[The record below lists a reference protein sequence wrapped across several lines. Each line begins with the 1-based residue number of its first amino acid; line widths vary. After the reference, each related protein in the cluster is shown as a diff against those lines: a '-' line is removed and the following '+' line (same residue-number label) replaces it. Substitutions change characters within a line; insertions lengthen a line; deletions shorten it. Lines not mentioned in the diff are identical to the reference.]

1 MIKICV
7 NGKEIHAEDGL
18 TVAALIARLKADVKY
33 AAVELNLQILDRASY
48 GSIELKEGD
57 KVEIVLPVGGGAPSG
72 ALVIVESP
80 AKAKTIEK
88 FLGKDFTVR
97 SSMGHVIDLPMRK
110 MGVDIENDF
119 QPSYVVIAKKKKL
132 LSELKAEAKDK
143 DIIYIAT
150 DPDREG
156 EAIGWHLASHLG
168 KNKEVKRVVFHEIT
182 KKAILEAFDNPIDI
196 NINLV
201 NAQQARR
208 VLDRIVGY
216 SLSPLLWK
224 KITRGLSA
232 GRVQSIAVKIIVDRE
247 REIQAFVP
255 QEYWEIEAELKR
267 HKDKRTFFA
276 QLEKIDD
283 KKAEVKDK
291 ASADSILAELRGAK
305 YKVKEIKQSEKKLNP
320 QAPFTTSKMQ
330 QESFNKL
337 HFPAGK
343 TMKIAQQLYEGLD
356 IGAEGMV
363 GLITY
368 MRTDSVRVAFSAIE
382 EARFYIKDKFGK
394 EYLPPEA
401 NVYKSKKAAQE
412 AHEAIRP
419 SSAAREPEA
428 IKQYLTQDQYRL
440 YKLIWAKFVA
450 SQMKPAIMSVVSV
463 DIEAVPLSGV
473 AGRYLFRASGSTVV
487 FPGFKAAYDIEEE
500 GEEKDKAPQGDAE
513 AWPAAKKKAHLPK
526 LEAGEPLDLIKID
539 PTQHFTKPPPRYT
552 DASLIKA
559 LEEDGIG
566 RPSTYAPTIGTIVAR
581 YYVRREGY
589 ALWPTELGTVV
600 NNLLTQSFPMI
611 IDEEFTAKMEE
622 ELDDIEEGKI
632 EWTQA
637 LKDFYG
643 PFSQW
648 LSKAQVEM
656 KEVKKDVE
664 ELDEVCEK
672 CGRKMI
678 VKWGRRGK
686 FKSCSGFPECKNAKP
701 MVSTGLKCPEPG
713 CDGELVER
721 RSRRGA
727 FYGCSRFP
735 ACRHVENKP
744 KQTDVEISPEGDKPK
759 TAEQS

>member
-1 MIKICV
+1 MKICV
-7 NGKEIHAEDGL
+7 NGKDIQAEDGL
-18 TVAALIARLKADVKY
+18 TVDGLIAQLKADVKY
-33 AAVELNLQILDRASY
+33 AAVELNLEIIDRASY
-48 GSIELKEGD
+48 GSVKLKEGD
-57 KVEIVLPVGGGAPSG
+57 KVEIILPVGGGAEN

-88 FLGKDFTVR
+88 FLGKGFMVR
-97 SSMGHVIDLPMRK
+97 PSMGHVIDLPMRK
-110 MGVDIENDF
+110 MGVDIENNF

-143 DIIYIAT
+143 DVIYIAT

-182 KKAILEAFDNPIDI
+182 KKAILEAFDNPAEIDI
-196 NINLV
+196 KLV

-208 VLDRIVGY
+208 VIDRIVGY

-224 KITRGLSA
+224 KLTRGLSA
-232 GRVQSIAVKIIVDRE
+232 GRVQSIAVKLIVDRE
-247 REIQAFVP
+247 REIEAFVP
-255 QEYWEIEAELKR
+255 QEYWEVEAELKK
-267 HKDKRTFFA
+267 HKDKKTFFA
-276 QLEKIDD
+276 QLDKIDD

-291 ASADSILAELRGAK
+291 ATADAILSELQGAK
-305 YKVKEIKQSEKKLNP
+305 YKVKDIKQSEKKLNP

-337 HFPAGK
+337 HFRAGK

-356 IGAEGMV
+356 IGKEGTV

-368 MRTDSVRVAFSAIE
+368 MRTDSVKVAFSAIE
-382 EARFYIKDKFGK
+382 EARFYIKDKFGA
-394 EYLPPEA
+394 EYLPAAA
-401 NVYKSKKAAQE
+401 NEYKSKKAAQE

-419 SSAAREPEA
+419 SSVAREPDS
-428 IKQYLTQDQYRL
+428 IKEYLSQDQYRL
-440 YKLIWAKFVA
+440 YKLIWAKFVS

-463 DIEAVPLSGV
+463 DIEA
-473 AGRYLFRASGSTVV
+473 GRCIFRASGSTVI

-500 GEEKDKAPQGDAE
+500 GE
-513 AWPAAKKKAHLPK
+513 AADKKKSYLPK

-552 DASLIKA
+552 DASLVKA

-566 RPSTYAPTIGTIVAR
+566 RPSTYAPTIETVVAR
-581 YYVRREGY
+581 FYVRREGS

-600 NNLLTQSFPMI
+600 NDLLTKSFPVI

-622 ELDDIEEGKI
+622 ELDDIEEGKV
-632 EWTQA
+632 EWTTA

-701 MVSTGLKCPEPG
+701 MVTTGIKCPEPG

-744 KQTDVEISPEGDKPK
+744 KPTEQT
-759 TAEQS
+759 

>member
-1 MIKICV
+1 MINICV
-7 NGKEIHAEDGL
+7 NGKDIQAKDGMTVDGL
-18 TVAALIARLKADVKY
+18 IAHLKADVKY

-48 GSIELKEGD
+48 GSVKLKEGD
-57 KVEIVLPVGGGAPSG
+57 KVEIILPVGGGAAN

-88 FLGKDFTVR
+88 FLGKGFMVR

-110 MGVDIENDF
+110 MGVDIENNF

-143 DIIYIAT
+143 DTIYIAT

-156 EAIGWHLASHLG
+156 EAIGWHLAAHLG
-168 KNKEVKRVVFHEIT
+168 KNKKVKRVVFHEIT
-182 KKAILEAFDNPIDI
+182 KKAILEAFDNPLEIDTK
-196 NINLV
+196 LV

-208 VLDRIVGY
+208 VIDRIVGY

-224 KITRGLSA
+224 KLTRGLSA
-232 GRVQSIAVKIIVDRE
+232 GRVQSIAVKLIVDRE

-255 QEYWEIEAELKR
+255 QEYWEIEAELKK
-267 HKDKRTFFA
+267 HKDKKSFFA
-276 QLEKIDD
+276 QLEKIDAN
-283 KKAEVKDK
+283 KAEVKDRI
-291 ASADSILAELRGAK
+291 SADTILSELQGAK
-305 YKVKEIKQSEKKLNP
+305 YKVKDVKQAEKKLNP

-337 HFPAGK
+337 HFRAGK
-343 TMKIAQQLYEGLD
+343 TMKIAQQLYEGID
-356 IGAEGMV
+356 IGKEGTV

-368 MRTDSVRVAFSAIE
+368 MRTDSVKVAFSAIE
-382 EARFYIKDKFGK
+382 EARFYIKDKFGA
-394 EYLPPEA
+394 EYLPPSA
-401 NVYKSKKAAQE
+401 NEYKSKKAAQE

-419 SSAAREPEA
+419 SSVAREPES
-428 IKQYLTQDQYRL
+428 IKEYLSQDQYRL

-463 DIEAVPLSGV
+463 DIEAIPSSGGV
-473 AGRYLFRASGSTVV
+473 GKYLFRASGSTVV
-487 FPGFKAAYDIEEE
+487 FAGFKAAYDIEEE
-500 GEEKDKAPQGDAE
+500 GEDKD
-513 AWPAAKKKAHLPK
+513 KKKAYLPK
-526 LEAGEPLDLIKID
+526 LDVGEALDLIKID

-552 DASLIKA
+552 DASLVKA

-566 RPSTYAPTIGTIVAR
+566 RPSTYAPTIETVVAR
-581 YYVRREGY
+581 YYVRREGS

-600 NNLLTQSFPMI
+600 NDLLTKSFPVI

-622 ELDDIEEGKI
+622 ELDDIEEGKV
-632 EWTQA
+632 EWAQA

-701 MVSTGLKCPEPG
+701 MVTTGLKCPEPG

-735 ACRHVENKP
+735 TCRHVENKP
-744 KQTDVEISPEGDKPK
+744 KPTEQT
-759 TAEQS
+759 

>member
-1 MIKICV
+1 MKICV
-7 NGKEIHAEDGL
+7 NGKDIQAEDGL
-18 TVAALIARLKADVKY
+18 TVAALIAQLKADVKY
-33 AAVELNLQILDRASY
+33 AAVELNLEIIDRASY
-48 GSIELKEGD
+48 GSVKLKDGD
-57 KVEIVLPVGGGAPSG
+57 KVEIILPVGGGAEN

-88 FLGKDFTVR
+88 FLGKGFMVR
-97 SSMGHVIDLPMRK
+97 PSMGHVIDLPMRK
-110 MGVDIENDF
+110 MGVDIENNF

-143 DIIYIAT
+143 DVVYIAT

-168 KNKEVKRVVFHEIT
+168 TNKEVKRVVFHEIT
-182 KKAILEAFDNPIDI
+182 KKAILEAFDNPAEIDTK
-196 NINLV
+196 LV

-208 VLDRIVGY
+208 VIDRIVGY

-232 GRVQSIAVKIIVDRE
+232 GRVQSIAVKLIVDRE
-247 REIQAFVP
+247 REIEKFVP
-255 QEYWEIEAELKR
+255 QEYWEVEAELKK
-267 HKDKRTFFA
+267 HKDRKTFFA
-276 QLEKIDD
+276 QLDKIDD

-291 ASADSILAELRGAK
+291 AAADAILSELQGAK
-305 YKVKEIKQSEKKLNP
+305 YKVKDIKQSEKKLNP

-337 HFPAGK
+337 HFRAGK

-356 IGAEGMV
+356 IGKEGTV

-368 MRTDSVRVAFSAIE
+368 MRTDSVKVAFSAIE
-382 EARFYIKDKFGK
+382 EARFYIKDKFGA
-394 EYLPPEA
+394 EYLPAAA
-401 NVYKSKKAAQE
+401 NEYKSKKAAQE

-419 SSAAREPEA
+419 TSVAREPES
-428 IKQYLTQDQYRL
+428 IKEYLSQDQYRL
-440 YKLIWAKFVA
+440 YKLVWAKFVS

-463 DIEAVPLSGV
+463 DIEA
-473 AGRYLFRASGSTVV
+473 GRCMFRASGSTVI

-500 GEEKDKAPQGDAE
+500 GEAAE
-513 AWPAAKKKAHLPK
+513 KKKSYLPK
-526 LEAGEPLDLIKID
+526 LEAGEALDLVKID

-552 DASLIKA
+552 DASLVKA

-566 RPSTYAPTIGTIVAR
+566 RPSTYAPTIETVVAR
-581 YYVRREGY
+581 YYVRREGS

-600 NNLLTQSFPMI
+600 NDLLTKSFPVI

-622 ELDDIEEGKI
+622 ELDDIEEGKV
-632 EWTQA
+632 EWTTA

-701 MVSTGLKCPEPG
+701 MVTTGIKCPEPG

-744 KQTDVEISPEGDKPK
+744 KAAEGGTSPSGDSPEGGK
-759 TAEQS
+759 AQEQT

>member
-1 MIKICV
+1 MIKVYV
-7 NGKEIHAEDGL
+7 NGKETQIEDGI
-18 TVAALIARLKADVKY
+18 TVASLISNLKANVRY
-33 AAVELNLQILDRASY
+33 AAVELNLNIVDRSQY
-48 GSIELKEGD
+48 DSVGLKEGD
-57 KVEIVLPVGGGAPSG
+57 KVEIILPVGGGQGGS
-72 ALVIVESP
+72 LVIVESP

-88 FLGKDFTVR
+88 FLGKGYIVR

-119 QPSYVVIAKKKKL
+119 KPTYVVISKKKKL

-143 DIIYIAT
+143 DTIYIAT

-156 EAIGWHLASHLG
+156 EAIGWHLAGHLG

-182 KKAILEAFDNPIDI
+182 KKAILEAFDNPAEIDI
-196 NINLV
+196 KLV

-232 GRVQSIAVKIIVDRE
+232 GRVQSVAVKLIVDRE

-255 QEYWEIEAELKR
+255 QEYWELEAELKKK
-267 HKDKRTFFA
+267 KDKALPSGDRKACPEGKKSFFA
-276 QLEKIDD
+276 QLDKINDA
-283 KKAEVKDK
+283 KAEVKDK
-291 ASADSILAELRGAK
+291 ATSDKIVADLSGAK
-305 YKVKEIKQSEKKLNP
+305 YKVKDIKESEKKLNP

-330 QESFNKL
+330 QEAFNKL
-337 HFPAGK
+337 HFRAGK
-343 TMKIAQQLYEGLD
+343 TMRIAQQLYEGLD
-356 IGAEGMV
+356 IGTEGAV

-368 MRTDSVRVAFSAIE
+368 MRTDSVKVAFSAIE

-394 EYLPPEA
+394 DYLPPEA

-419 SSAAREPEA
+419 SSVAREPEA
-428 IKQYLTQDQYRL
+428 IKQYLTQDQYKL
-440 YKLIWAKFVA
+440 YKLIWAKFIA
-450 SQMKPAIMSVVSV
+450 SQMKPAVMSVVSI
-463 DIEAVPLSGV
+463 DIEAGPSSGGPGV
-473 AGRYLFRASGSTVV
+473 YIFRASGSTLI
-487 FPGFKAAYDIEEE
+487 FPGFKAAHDDDE
-500 GEEKDKAPQGDAE
+500 EEKDK
-513 AWPAAKKKAHLPK
+513 KKAYIPK
-526 LEAGEPLDLIKID
+526 LVIGEAVDLVKLD
-539 PTQHFTKPPPRYT
+539 PTQHFTKPPPRFT
-552 DASLIKA
+552 DASLVKA

-566 RPSTYAPTIGTIVAR
+566 RPSTYAPTIETIVAR
-581 YYVRREGY
+581 YYVRREGA

-600 NNLLTQSFPMI
+600 NGLLTQSFPVI

-622 ELDDIEEGKI
+622 ELDEIEEGKV

-637 LKDFYG
+637 LKDFYE
-643 PFSQW
+643 PFSKW

-656 KEVKKDVE
+656 KDVKKDVE

-678 VKWGRRGK
+678 IKWGRRGR

-701 MVSTGLKCPEPG
+701 LVTTGIKCPESG

-735 ACRHVENKP
+735 TCRHVENKP
-744 KQTDVEISPEGDKPK
+744 RAPAGDKEQ
-759 TAEQS
+759 TA

>member
-7 NGKEIHAEDGL
+7 NGKDIQADEGL
-18 TVAALIARLKADVKY
+18 TVAGLIERLKADVKY
-33 AAVELNLQILDRASY
+33 AAVEINLRILDRTSY
-48 GSIELKEGD
+48 GSVKLKEGD
-57 KVEIVLPVGGGAPSG
+57 KVEIILPVGGGAAN

-88 FLGKDFTVR
+88 FLGKGFTVR

-110 MGVDIENDF
+110 MGVDIENNF
-119 QPSYVVIAKKKKL
+119 QPSYVIIAKKKKL

-143 DIIYIAT
+143 DTIYIAT

-156 EAIGWHLASHLG
+156 EAIGWHLATHLG

-182 KKAILEAFDNPIDI
+182 KKAILEAFDNPLEIDTK
-196 NINLV
+196 LV

-208 VLDRIVGY
+208 IIDRIVGY

-224 KITRGLSA
+224 KLTRGLSA
-232 GRVQSIAVKIIVDRE
+232 GRVQSIAVKLIVDRE

-255 QEYWEIEAELKR
+255 QEYWEIEAELKK
-267 HKDKRTFFA
+267 HKDKKTFFA
-276 QLEKIDD
+276 QLERIDAN
-283 KKAEVKDK
+283 KAEVKDRI
-291 ASADSILAELRGAK
+291 SADTILSELQGAK
-305 YKVKEIKQSEKKLNP
+305 YKVKDVKQAEKKLNP

-337 HFPAGK
+337 HFRAGK
-343 TMKIAQQLYEGLD
+343 TMKIAQQLYEGID
-356 IGAEGMV
+356 IGKEGTV

-368 MRTDSVRVAFSAIE
+368 MRTDSVKVAFSAIE
-382 EARFYIKDKFGK
+382 EARFYIKDKFGA
-394 EYLPPEA
+394 EYLPPSA
-401 NVYKSKKAAQE
+401 NEYKSKKAAQE

-419 SSAAREPEA
+419 SSVAREPES
-428 IKQYLTQDQYRL
+428 IKEFLSQDQYRL

-463 DIEAVPLSGV
+463 DIEAIPSSGGV
-473 AGRYLFRASGSTVV
+473 GKYLFRASGSTVV

-500 GEEKDKAPQGDAE
+500 GEDKD
-513 AWPAAKKKAHLPK
+513 KKKAYLPK
-526 LEAGEPLDLIKID
+526 LDVGEALDLIKID

-552 DASLIKA
+552 DASLVKA

-566 RPSTYAPTIGTIVAR
+566 RPSTYAPTIETVVAR
-581 YYVRREGY
+581 YYVRREGS

-600 NNLLTQSFPMI
+600 NDLLTKSFPVI

-622 ELDDIEEGKI
+622 ELDDIEEGKV

-701 MVSTGLKCPEPG
+701 MVTTGLKCPEPG

-744 KQTDVEISPEGDKPK
+744 KAAEGGLPPEGGKPEEPQ
-759 TAEQS
+759 T